1 MRDAAFSA
9 VVPPPAVRRAACL
22 LCVPQAVELVHRMI
36 YTIVG
41 ILAIIILVLILLR
54 LV

>member
-1 MRDAAFSA
+1 MSDLA
-9 VVPPPAVRRAACL
+9 VSYTRLKRWNYCDI
-22 LCVPQAVELVHRMI
+22 MI

-41 ILAIIILVLILLR
+41 ILAIIILVVILLR